1 VSDVARES
9 PTILSQLR
17 LLFGHRNYKLIFLG
31 QLTSNCGTW
40 AQRIAQDWL
49 VLQLSDNNG
58 VALGWVVLLQTV
70 PVILL
75 GLWGGRRADRYSKR
89 TQMAV
94 CQACLALA
102 AAGVGI
108 LVISG
113 EIRLWHLFVFAAL
126 LGTATAFDQPARQAY
141 LIQLTGPAHLPVA
154 VSLSVSAYNV
164 AAFLGPTVAGL
175 SIASFG
181 LGAMFIVNAFSYVV
195 MLICIFLVRRD
206 RLYPLNAPTKAAER
220 RHALGITYA
229 RTHLT
234 VILPIVIVMLTA
246 SFGQGF
252 QVVLPLLVR
261 QRFDLEVT
269 AYAALMG
276 ALAVGALLGAIVS
289 IKLGGVRVGVLVG
302 AACVFG
308 ALLLAVAATPNYALL
323 LVTLV
328 PVGVAT
334 SVVASAANAMVQ
346 LSTAPDMR
354 GRVLSL
360 YMLVLLTVTSL
371 GSLLHGGLSQWFG
384 GQWSIAIGGAVVLL
398 GCPLVAGG
406 FARRRGLTMP
416 ALLDTAVRRVPHD
429 RHATKSKE
437 PA

>member
-1 VSDVARES
+1 VSEVAREPPS
-9 PTILSQLR
+9 VLSQIC
-17 LLFGHRNYKLIFLG
+17 LLFRHRNYRLIFLG
-31 QLTSNCGTW
+31 QITSNCGTW

-70 PVILL
+70 PVILF
-75 GLWGGRRADRYSKR
+75 GLWGGRRADRYSQR
-89 TQMAV
+89 TQMAI
-94 CQACLALA
+94 CQVCLASA
-102 AAGVGI
+102 AAGVGA

-113 EIRLWHLFVFAAL
+113 EIRLWHLFMFAVV
-126 LGTATAFDQPARQAY
+126 LGTAMAFDQPARQAY
-141 LIQLTGPAHLPVA
+141 LIQLTGPALLPVA

-181 LGAMFIVNAFSYVV
+181 LGAMFIVNAFSYVF
-195 MLICIFLVRRD
+195 MLVCISLVRRD
-206 RLYPLNAPTKAAER
+206 RLFPLSAPTKTAEGR
-220 RHALGITYA
+220 RNALGITYA

-234 VILPIVIVMLTA
+234 VILPIAIVMITA

-261 QRFDLEVT
+261 QRFALDAT

-276 ALAVGALLGAIVS
+276 ALAVGALLGAVVS
-289 IKLGGVRVGVLVG
+289 IKLGGARVGVLVG
-302 AACVFG
+302 AGSVFG
-308 ALLLAVAATPNYALL
+308 ALLLAVAAAPSYPLL

-384 GQWSIAIGGAVVLL
+384 GQWSIAIGGAVVLV
-398 GCPLVAGG
+398 GCPMVAGG
-406 FARRRGLTMP
+406 FARRRQLTMP
-416 ALLDTAVRRVPHD
+416 ALLDIVVH
-429 RHATKSKE
+429 RHATKSEE